1 MPITIEPM
9 LLQDLPAVVAIEESS
24 FTQPW
29 TLQSFQSEL
38 ANNRLAVYLVARE
51 NGFVVGYGGVWVILD
66 EAHVTTLAVDQ
77 NHRRRGIAT
86 ELLKALIDQSRRMGA
101 QRISLEV
108 RPSNSG
114 ARRLYENLGFSVKGV
129 RKRYYFNEDGLIMF
143 KDNLGGGEGN
153 GEENEPAS

>member
-1 MPITIEPM
+1 M